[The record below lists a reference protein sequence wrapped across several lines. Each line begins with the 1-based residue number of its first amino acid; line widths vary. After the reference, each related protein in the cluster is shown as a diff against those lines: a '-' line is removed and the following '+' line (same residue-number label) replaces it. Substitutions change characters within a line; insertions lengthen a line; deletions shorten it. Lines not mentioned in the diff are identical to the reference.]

1 MLVGL
6 LAVFVFV
13 DVTAGDNCS
22 LWDKDKM
29 TVLVNQ
35 SLCSMCVVGGLLQE
49 KLCAAAQAR
58 ERMLASELRLCP
70 SGAECLSSCL
80 RLPG

>member
-13 DVTAGDNCS
+13 DVTAGDNC
-22 LWDKDKM
+22 KDKM

-35 SLCSMCVVGGLLQE
+35 LLGATFARDDWPLE

-58 ERMLASELRLCP
+58 ERMLASELHLCP
-70 SGAECLSSCL
+70 SGAECFSSCL
-80 RLPG
+80 RLLG

>member
-1 MLVGL
+1 MLASL
-6 LAVFVFV
+6 LAVLLFV
-13 DVTAGDNCS
+13 DATAGDNCS

-35 SLCSMCVVGGLLQE
+35 LLGATFARDDWPLE

-58 ERMLASELRLCP
+58 ERMLASELHLCP
-70 SGAECLSSCL
+70 SGAECFSSCL
-80 RLPG
+80 RLLG